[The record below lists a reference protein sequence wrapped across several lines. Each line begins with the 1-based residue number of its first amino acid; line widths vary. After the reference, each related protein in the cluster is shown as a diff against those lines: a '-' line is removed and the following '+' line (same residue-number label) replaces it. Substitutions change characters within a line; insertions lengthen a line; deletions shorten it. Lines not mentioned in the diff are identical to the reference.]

1 MISQIT
7 FLDRKGYDRE
17 DGMLFVRNDGIL
29 ETMVKA
35 PMLLAGL
42 IFVVLVMP
50 IHTSFGSTR
59 TLDLTL
65 YADGST
71 HVSSQLDVDPLE
83 PILEMDLFGP
93 SVDNF
98 IAVDENGIGLT
109 TSEIS
114 ENIITVNTFDSSSI
128 TVDYDIHDLISKEG
142 RIWTFSFNSPTN
154 YSLLMPPNSIIVGI
168 STLPSNMELENEQT
182 RLELSSG
189 LSEINYIFS
198 TINPDEPITN
208 PDEPITNP
216 DEPITNP
223 DEPITNPDEPITNPD
238 EPITNPDEPITNPDE
253 PITNPDE
260 PITNPDEPITNVFT
274 IALIGIILFAVV
286 VTGVLLKKRKQNSS
300 EVIQTKTIS
309 EPKNNSDLLD
319 TETIFNLRPE
329 MREDDKEII
338 RFIFAN
344 GGQALESDLRK
355 KFLQPRT
362 TMWRAVKRLER
373 QGVIEISKKDLQNL
387 VKLKKKVEEE
397 Y

>member
-1 MISQIT
+1 MISQIMS
-7 FLDRKGYDRE
+7 LQRQEYDRV

-42 IFVVLVMP
+42 VFVILILP
-50 IHTSFGSTR
+50 IHTSFSSTR
-59 TLDLTL
+59 TLDLTI
-65 YADGST
+65 YADGTT
-71 HVSSQLDVDPLE
+71 HVSSQLDVDPLQ
-83 PILEMDLFGP
+83 PVLEIDLFGP
-93 SVDNF
+93 SIDNF

-109 TSEIS
+109 REFS
-114 ENIITVNTFDSSSI
+114 ENIVTVNTFDSSFI
-128 TVDYDIHDLISKEG
+128 AIDYDIHDLISKEG
-142 RIWTFSFNSPTN
+142 RVWTFSFNSPSD
-154 YSLLMPPNSIIVGI
+154 YSLLMPPNSIIVGM
-168 STLPSNMELENEQT
+168 SALPSNMEVENEQT

-198 TINPDEPITN
+198 TVNPDEPITN

-223 DEPITNPDEPITNPD
+223 DEPITNPDEPITND
-238 EPITNPDEPITNPDE
+238 S
-253 PITNPDE
+253 
-260 PITNPDEPITNVFT
+260 T
-274 IALIGIILFAVV
+274 IALIGISIAAIVATAVLF
-286 VTGVLLKKRKQNSS
+286 KKRKQNSS
-300 EVIQTKTIS
+300 EKIIVQTKTTL
-309 EPKNNSDLLD
+309 ETKNTDLID

-338 RFIFAN
+338 KFIYAN
-344 GGQALESDLRK
+344 GGEVLESDLRK

-387 VKLKKKVEEE
+387 VKLKKNVEEE